1 MNKCHIRCE
10 KQAECIY
17 LYTST
22 SPSTPAQKAHQE
34 AIALRRQL
42 ATFTSIQGV
51 TNCGTKFLL
60 ARETL
65 KGREIV
71 EVTDYCRNKH
81 VCPVCMRYA
90 YRQLNKRLAATLRR
104 WQSDGNTV
112 YTQTLT
118 LPNRNKPLI
127 YKHDDLAKSWQKM
140 GKSKRFGKI
149 KRTYGLSQSLRVLED
164 VLSVNKPFP
173 HYHLT
178 WFFDSNLSEQLVQE
192 FCQEI
197 AKLWVDSALR
207 VGVRGT
213 QAVQQWFG
221 PIRSS
226 VETYSRYQT
235 KHGFLDL
242 FAHFSASN
250 DAQLKLKPLDFL
262 RYLLI
267 TGDFEMLDI
276 WLQYEKATFGRR
288 RFQASKDFKWFHL
301 A

>member
-1 MNKCHIRCE
+1 MDNCHKRCE
-10 KQAECIY
+10 NQAKCIY
-17 LYTST
+17 SYTST
-22 SPSTPAQKAHQE
+22 SPSTLAQRAYEE
-34 AIALRRQL
+34 AVALRQQL

-51 TNCGTKFLL
+51 TNCGMKFLL

-90 YRQLNKRLAATLRR
+90 YSQLNRKLAVTLKK
-104 WQSDGNTV
+104 WHSDGKTV

-127 YKHDDLAKSWQKM
+127 YKHDDLAKTWQKL

-178 WFFDSNLSEQLVQE
+178 WFFDSNLSEQLAQE

-197 AKLWVDSALR
+197 AKLWVDSALH
-207 VGVRGT
+207 VGVRGA
-213 QAVQQWFG
+213 QAVQQWSG
-221 PIRSS
+221 PIGNSM
-226 VETYSRYQT
+226 ETYSRYLS
-235 KHGFLDL
+235 KHGYFDL
-242 FAHFSASN
+242 VHQI
-250 DAQLKLKPLDFL
+250 QLKDSNQQSMKPLDFL
-262 RYLLI
+262 RLLVQE
-267 TGDFEMLDI
+267 GDYDMLKL
-276 WLQYEKATFGRR
+276 WTEYEQATFGRR
-288 RFQASKDFKWFHL
+288 RLQTSRDFHW
-301 A
+301 AA